1 MKKIIILD
9 HSTGTTYIADYDE
22 NVSDVIEDY
31 LDYINEKYDLSLKE
45 SECSYMTTPDLTI
58 KFL

>member
-9 HSTGTTYIADYDE
+9 HSTGITYILDYE
-22 NVSDVIEDY
+22 EAIYGEFQSY
-31 LDYINEKYDLSLKE
+31 LDYINEKYDLSLRE